1 MKSSK
6 LFLPLLLA
14 TLLFSCDL
22 TDNNDDD
29 VSIETPATYEFT
41 RNGESTVSFTGQT
54 TRIKMATELFSA
66 MSDFDN
72 STEELL
78 LQMYRNQT
86 ADGGDADPYSD
97 PELNASTKSVK
108 SKVAASTD
116 YFSANTAVS
125 AEIKAQ
131 FEEWITGQINEVFP
145 NENQLAEQG
154 VAGQIADGSST
165 RYVNGQG
172 FEYNQLL
179 AKSLNGALIA
189 DQILN
194 NYLSTSVLDA
204 GTNREDND
212 NEVLD
217 GDSNYTTMEHKWD
230 EAYGYLYGTS
240 QNFANP
246 TPTVGDDDIFV
257 NKYLGRVNA
266 DEDFSGIA
274 QEIFDAFALGRA
286 AIVEGEYDLRD
297 QQAQFIREKISTVIA
312 VRAVYYLQSGKSIL
326 EQQNPD
332 YGAAFHDLSEGYGFV
347 YSLQF
352 TRVPNTDG
360 PYLTKAEV
368 DGFLAQLTEGDG
380 LWEVS
385 PETLDQ
391 ISADIAAQFDFTV
404 EEAAN

>member
-1 MKSSK
+1 MNFSK
-6 LFLPLLLA
+6 LLLPALLA
-14 TLLFSCDL
+14 TTLFSCDL
-22 TDNNDDD
+22 TNSATD
-29 VSIETPATYEFT
+29 SSLETPETYEFN
-41 RNGESTVSFTGQT
+41 RDGESSVSFTGQT
-54 TRIKMATELFSA
+54 ARIKMATELFGA

-97 PELNASTKSVK
+97 PALNTETKSVK

-116 YFSANTAVS
+116 YFSANSAIS

-131 FEEWITGQINEVFP
+131 FEEWISGQINEVFP

-165 RYVNGQG
+165 RYVNGKG
-172 FEYNQLL
+172 FEYDQLL

-204 GTNREDND
+204 GTNRTDND
-212 NEVLD
+212 NRVLD
-217 GDSNYTTMEHKWD
+217 GESNYTTMEHKWD

-240 QNFANP
+240 QNPANP

-257 NKYLGRVNA
+257 NKYLGSVEA
-266 DEDFSGIA
+266 DEDFAGIA
-274 QEIFDAFALGRA
+274 QDVFDAFALGRA
-286 AIVEGEYDLRD
+286 AIVEGEYDIRD
-297 QQAQFIREKISTVIA
+297 QQAQIIREKISTVIA
-312 VRAVYYLQSGKSIL
+312 VRAVYYLQSGKIIL
-326 EQQNPD
+326 EQENPD

-352 TRVPNTDG
+352 TRVSNTEG

-391 ISADIAAQFDFTV
+391 ISQDIAANFDFTV

>member
-1 MKSSK
+1 MNFSR
-6 LFLPLLLA
+6 LLLPA
-14 TLLFSCDL
+14 VLAITLFSCDV
-22 TDNNDDD
+22 TDNNDSTD
-29 VSIETPATYEFT
+29 IETPETYEFS

-54 TRIKMATELFSA
+54 TRIKMATELFGA

-86 ADGGDADPYSD
+86 AEGGDADPYSD
-97 PELNASTKSVK
+97 SELNASTKSVK

-116 YFSANTAVS
+116 YFSANTSVS

-131 FEEWITGQINEVFP
+131 FEEWISGQVDEVFP
-145 NENQLAEQG
+145 NENQLADQG

-165 RYVNGQG
+165 RYVNEKG

-204 GTNREDND
+204 GTNREDNE

-240 QNFANP
+240 QNPANP

-257 NKYLGRVNA
+257 NKYLGSVNA
-266 DEDFSGIA
+266 DEDFAGIS

-286 AIVEGEYDLRD
+286 AIVEGDYDLRD
-297 QQAQFIREKISTVIA
+297 EQAQIIREKISTVIA
-312 VRAVYYLQSGKSIL
+312 VRAIYYLQSGKTIL
-326 EQQNPD
+326 EQESPD

-352 TRVPNTDG
+352 TRVPNTDD
-360 PYLTKAEV
+360 PYLTKDEV
-368 DGFLAQLTEGDG
+368 DDFLAQLTEGDG

-385 PETLDQ
+385 PEALDQ
-391 ISADIAAQFDFTV
+391 ISADIAAQFDFSV

>member
-1 MKSSK
+1 MKTSK

-14 TLLFSCDL
+14 TFLFSCDL

-29 VSIETPATYEFT
+29 VSIDTPAAYEFT

-54 TRIKMATELFSA
+54 SRIKMATELISA
-66 MSDFDN
+66 MTDFDN

-97 PELNASTKSVK
+97 PALNAETKSVK

-125 AEIKAQ
+125 AEIKNQ
-131 FEEWITGQINEVFP
+131 FEDWISGQINEVFP

-165 RYVNGQG
+165 RYVNGKG
-172 FEYNQLL
+172 FEYNQQ
-179 AKSLNGALIA
+179 AGKSLIGALMA

-230 EAYGYLYGTS
+230 EAYGYLYGS
-240 QNFANP
+240 AQNIVNP
-246 TPTVGDDDIFV
+246 TPAVGEADNFL
-257 NKYLGRVNA
+257 NKYLGRVEA

-274 QEIFDAFALGRA
+274 QDIFDAFALGRA
-286 AIVEGEYDLRD
+286 AIEEGEYDLRD
-297 QQAQFIREKISTVIA
+297 QQAQIIREKISTILGI
-312 VRAVYYLQSGKSIL
+312 RAIYYLQSGKNAL
-326 EQQNPD
+326 DQENPD

-352 TRVPNTDG
+352 TRVPNTDD
-360 PYLTKAEV
+360 PYLTKTEV
-368 DGFLAQLTEGDG
+368 DGFLGQLTEGDG

-385 PETLDQ
+385 PETLNQ
-391 ISADIAAQFDFTV
+391 ISADIAAKFDFTV

>member
-1 MKSSK
+1 MKALK
-6 LFLPLLLA
+6 LLLPLLLA
-14 TLLFSCDL
+14 TLFTSCDL
-22 TDNNDDD
+22 TDNNTD
-29 VSIETPATYEFT
+29 VIIDTPSTYEFT

-54 TRIKMATELFSA
+54 TRIKMATELFNA

-86 ADGGDADPYSD
+86 ADGGDSDPYSD
-97 PELNASTKSVK
+97 PALNADSKSVK

-116 YFSANTAVS
+116 YFSANTTVS
-125 AEIKAQ
+125 AQIKAQ
-131 FEEWITGQINEVFP
+131 FEEWISGQVNEVFP
-145 NENQLAEQG
+145 NENQLAEPG

-165 RYVNGQG
+165 RYVNGKG
-172 FEYNQLL
+172 LEYNQLV

-204 GTNREDND
+204 GTNRADND
-212 NEVLD
+212 NGVLD

-240 QNFANP
+240 QNTANP
-246 TPTVGDDDIFV
+246 TPTVGNDDIFV
-257 NKYLGRVNA
+257 NKYLGSVNA
-266 DEDFSGIA
+266 DEDFAGIA
-274 QEIFDAFALGRA
+274 QDIFDAFALGRA
-286 AIVEGEYDLRD
+286 AIVEKDYELRD
-297 QQAQFIREKISTVIA
+297 LQAQILREKISTILG
-312 VRAVYYLQSGKSIL
+312 VRAVYYLQSAKNIL
-326 EQQNPD
+326 DQQNPD
-332 YGAAFHDLSEGYGFV
+332 YGAAFHDLSEGYGFI

-352 TRVPNTDG
+352 TRVPNTDD

-368 DGFLAQLTEGDG
+368 DGFLAQLTEGNG
-380 LWEVS
+380 LWDVS

-391 ISADIAAQFDFTV
+391 ISTSIADRFDFTV